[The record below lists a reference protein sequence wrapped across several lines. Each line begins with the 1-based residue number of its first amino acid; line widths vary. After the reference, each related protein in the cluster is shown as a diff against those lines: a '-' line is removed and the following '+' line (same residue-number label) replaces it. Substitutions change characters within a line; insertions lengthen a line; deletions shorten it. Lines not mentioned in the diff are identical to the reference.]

1 MDNFKC
7 VTDSFSTIKSSLD
20 NIKTNLSD
28 ANTKASAL
36 YTSIES
42 TTGWQGEAKDAALAF
57 LDLTLQYNDALIGP
71 VEQAVEAFQKYLD
84 ADGTFY
90 DEWTEYQDMILV

>member
-7 VTDSFSTIKSSLD
+7 VTQSFSEIETSLE
-20 NIKTNLSD
+20 NIKTALSD

-36 YTSIES
+36 YISIES
-42 TTGWQGEAKDAALAF
+42 TTGWQGEAKDVALAF
-57 LDLTLQYNDALIGP
+57 MDLTLQYNDALIGP
-71 VEQAVEAFQKYLD
+71 LEQAVEAFKKYLD
-84 ADGTFY
+84 ADKIFY